1 MSRITARV
9 VAGVLAAPAL
19 LWGVAL
25 VVIVTADL
33 PPLGGAAAG
42 LPIASVALISLSGA
56 IVAAIVARRGR
67 EHRGDAPPRPFAAAT
82 IAASAVVVASAIAI
96 ALGPAVSPAPA
107 VADPGL
113 DSVNTET
120 VETEGSVDENT
131 VNTGQR
137 IVFGDHSGHVGYEP

>member
-1 MSRITARV
+1 MSRSTARI
-9 VAGVLAAPAL
+9 VAGVLAVPAL

-42 LPIASVALISLSGA
+42 LPIASVALMSLSGA

-67 EHRGDAPPRPFAAAT
+67 EHQGDAPPRPFAAAT
-82 IAASAVVVASAIAI
+82 ITASAVVVASAIAL
-96 ALGPAVSPAPA
+96 ALGPVVTPAPA
-107 VADPGL
+107 VADPGI
-113 DSVNTET
+113 
-120 VETEGSVDENT
+120 ETE
-131 VNTGQR
+131 QR

>member
-1 MSRITARV
+1 MSRSTARI
-9 VAGVLAAPAL
+9 VAGVLAVPAL

-42 LPIASVALISLSGA
+42 LPIASVALMSLSGA

-82 IAASAVVVASAIAI
+82 ITASAVVVASAIALAL
-96 ALGPAVSPAPA
+96 ALGPVVTPAPA
-107 VADPGL
+107 VADTGI
-113 DSVNTET
+113 ET
-120 VETEGSVDENT
+120 VDTEVAED
-131 VNTGQR
+131 TGQR

>member
-1 MSRITARV
+1 MSRSTARI
-9 VAGVLAAPAL
+9 VAGVLAVPAL

-42 LPIASVALISLSGA
+42 LPIASVALMSLSGA

-82 IAASAVVVASAIAI
+82 VTASAVVAASAIAI
-96 ALGPAVSPAPA
+96 ALGPVVTPAPA
-107 VADPGL
+107 VADTGI
-113 DSVNTET
+113 ET
-120 VETEGSVDENT
+120 VDTEVAED
-131 VNTGQR
+131 TGQR

>member
-1 MSRITARV
+1 MSRSTARI
-9 VAGVLAAPAL
+9 VAGVLAVPAL

-42 LPIASVALISLSGA
+42 LPIASVALMSLSGA

-82 IAASAVVVASAIAI
+82 ITASAVVVASAIAI
-96 ALGPAVSPAPA
+96 ALGPVVTPAPA
-107 VADPGL
+107 VADTGI
-113 DSVNTET
+113 ET
-120 VETEGSVDENT
+120 VDTEVAED
-131 VNTGQR
+131 TGQR

>member
-1 MSRITARV
+1 MSRSTARV

-56 IVAAIVARRGR
+56 IVAAIVA
-67 EHRGDAPPRPFAAAT
+67 
-82 IAASAVVVASAIAI
+82 SAVAVASAIAL
-96 ALGPAVSPAPA
+96 ALGPVVTPAPA
-107 VADPGL
+107 VADPGI
-113 DSVNTET
+113 
-120 VETEGSVDENT
+120 ETE
-131 VNTGQR
+131 QR

>member
-1 MSRITARV
+1 MSRSTARV

-56 IVAAIVARRGR
+56 IIAAIVARRGR

-82 IAASAVVVASAIAI
+82 ITASAVVVASAIAL
-96 ALGPAVSPAPA
+96 ALGPVVTPAPA
-107 VADPGL
+107 VADPAVE
-113 DSVNTET
+113 SVETDTAENTE
-120 VETEGSVDENT
+120 
-131 VNTGQR
+131 QR

>member
-1 MSRITARV
+1 MSRSTARI
-9 VAGVLAAPAL
+9 VAGVLAVPAL

-42 LPIASVALISLSGA
+42 LPIASVALMSLSGA

-67 EHRGDAPPRPFAAAT
+67 GHRGVT
-82 IAASAVVVASAIAI
+82 
-96 ALGPAVSPAPA
+96 PAPA
-107 VADPGL
+107 VADPGIG
-113 DSVNTET
+113 TE
-120 VETEGSVDENT
+120 
-131 VNTGQR
+131 QR